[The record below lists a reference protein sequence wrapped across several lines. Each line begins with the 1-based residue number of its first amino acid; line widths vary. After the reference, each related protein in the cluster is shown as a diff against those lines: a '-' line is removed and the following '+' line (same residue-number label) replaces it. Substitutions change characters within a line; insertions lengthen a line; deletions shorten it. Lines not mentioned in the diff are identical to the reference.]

1 MGKRCILL
9 GNNKG
14 VGLRLRMISNAI
26 RRYLDGNSELKEELD
41 KLTCSNK
48 WIIGYLYEAEQK
60 DRDIFQKDFEEKFG
74 ITRSTVSKMLTLL
87 EKKELVRRVIVSH
100 DGRLRKIVLTE
111 KSRELGRAM
120 YGEVNEIEEK
130 LIKGFSPAELNQL
143 NAYFDRLEKNIDS
156 AAEERK
162 GAEKRG
168 NDD

>member
-1 MGKRCILL
+1 MYFL
-9 GNNKG
+9 GDNNDNKG

-48 WIIGYLYEAEQK
+48 WIIGYLYEAEQEQ
-60 DRDIFQKDFEEKFG
+60 RDIFQKDFEEKFG
-74 ITRSTVSKMLTLL
+74 ITRSTVSKMLSLL
-87 EKKELVRRVIVSH
+87 EKKELVRRVVVSH
-100 DGRLRKIVLTE
+100 DARLRKIVLTE

-120 YGEVNEIEEK
+120 HTEVNDIEEK
-130 LIKGFSPAELNQL
+130 LVKGFSQTELKQL
-143 NAYFDRLEKNIDS
+143 NEYFDRLEKNIDS
-156 AAEERK
+156 AARERK

>member
-1 MGKRCILL
+1 M

-48 WIIGYLYEAEQK
+48 WIIGYLYEAEQE

-74 ITRSTVSKMLTLL
+74 ITRSTVSKMLSLL

-100 DGRLRKIVLTE
+100 DARLRKIVLTE

-120 YGEVNEIEEK
+120 CGEVNEIEEK
-130 LIKGFSPAELNQL
+130 LVKGFSQAELNQM

-168 NDD
+168 NND

>member
-1 MGKRCILL
+1 MTDNNG
-9 GNNKG
+9 NKG

-48 WIIGYLYEAEQK
+48 WIIGYLYEAEQEQ
-60 DRDIFQKDFEEKFG
+60 RDIFQKDFEEKFG
-74 ITRSTVSKMLTLL
+74 ITRSTVSKMLSLL
-87 EKKELVRRVIVSH
+87 EKKELVRRVVVSH
-100 DGRLRKIVLTE
+100 DARLRKIVLTE

-120 YGEVNEIEEK
+120 RGEVNDIEEK
-130 LIKGFSPAELNQL
+130 LVKGFSEAELKQL
-143 NAYFDRLEKNIDS
+143 NEYFDRLENNIDS
-156 AAEERK
+156 AARERK